1 MSKTKTTKAEK
12 ELYDWTEAIA
22 IAVVL
27 AVLIRIFIFEFAF
40 VEQTSMYPTL
50 VENDKLCV
58 IKISYYFSSP
68 QRGDIVIVKLSE
80 SKSLVKRVI
89 ALGGETIEIK
99 DDNVYIDGV
108 LLEEDYL
115 VAELEYENF
124 EPVTVDEGC
133 YFVMGDNRPVSQD
146 SREIGCIEEDSITGR
161 VILRI
166 SPFTLFID

>member
-1 MSKTKTTKAEK
+1 MDKTKKTKAKNEV
-12 ELYDWTEAIA
+12 YDWTKAIVVA
-22 IAVVL
+22 IIL
-27 AVLIRIFIFEFAF
+27 AVLIRIFVFEFAV

-58 IKISYYFSSP
+58 IKITYYFSP
-68 QRGDIVIVKLSE
+68 PERGDIVIVKLSE

-99 DDNVYIDGV
+99 DNAVYIDGT

-115 VAELEYENF
+115 VDGLIYNDYG
-124 EPVTVDEGC
+124 PVTVDEGS

-146 SREIGCIEEDSITGR
+146 SREIGFIVREDITGR
-161 VILRI
+161 VFLRI
-166 SPFTLFID
+166 SPFTIFND